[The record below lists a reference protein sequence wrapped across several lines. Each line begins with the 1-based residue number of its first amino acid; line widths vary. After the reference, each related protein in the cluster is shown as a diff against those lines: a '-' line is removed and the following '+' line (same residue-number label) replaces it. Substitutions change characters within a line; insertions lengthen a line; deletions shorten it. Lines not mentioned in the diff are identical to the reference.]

1 MKRDFNCY
9 TVHCGLSPL
18 KPSGT
23 EKRSEELCIANYNK
37 EFCKDCTKEYQK
49 LLYSDQHYGSPK
61 SVDIKSE
68 GKPLHNNKEN
78 QQILWRHV
86 GNASEMD
93 NGKEDSGYSSL
104 LASQHEP
111 TDNDN
116 SMLLAGNISDTPNRS
131 LSQRKNLLPV
141 LHFEELVCSTLKKT
155 SRRNPKTWALV
166 LDKMVSKQSMGF
178 INLIGKKMGL
188 DRMDIL
194 GELFHGKFSHLLA
207 SILRHLSYMDLI
219 NVAKVSTT
227 WKKILQDD
235 KWAFQMYNKA
245 LKLTLNNNAK
255 ASKQAD
261 TREYALHREP
271 LTHVQ
276 KIATAQNSSS
286 KKPSRIKANNQSSS
300 SYSRHAQFSEVAQT
314 LKNTES
320 LKVCSRCGSPAKYDS
335 HLQRATCIREGCGF
349 DFCTKCLCSYH
360 SSKDCTSGK
369 SVKPFFKL
377 GPLPGTKKSKQN
389 LRRL

>member
-1 MKRDFNCY
+1 MKRDVNCY
-9 TVHCGLSPL
+9 YVHCGHSPL
-18 KPSGT
+18 KPGGT
-23 EKRSEELCIANYNK
+23 EKRSEELCIANYDK
-37 EFCKDCTKEYQK
+37 DFCKDCSKDYQK
-49 LLYSDQHYGSPK
+49 VFYSDLHNGSPK
-61 SVDIKSE
+61 SVSIQSGE
-68 GKPLHNNKEN
+68 EPVHNNKEN
-78 QQILWRHV
+78 QEILWRHV
-86 GNASEMD
+86 QSVSEMD
-93 NGKEDSGYSSL
+93 NGNEDSGYSSL
-104 LASQHEP
+104 LGNQHES
-111 TDNDN
+111 TVHDD
-116 SMLLAGNISDTPNRS
+116 SMPLAGNISNTPNHH
-131 LSQRKNLLPV
+131 LNQRKNLLPV

-166 LDKMVSKQSMGF
+166 LDKIVSKQNMEF
-178 INLIGKKMGL
+178 RNLIGKKMGL
-188 DRMDIL
+188 DKLDIL

-207 SILRHLSYMDLI
+207 SILKHLSYMDLI

-245 LKLTLNNNAK
+245 LKLTLNNSVK
-255 ASKQAD
+255 ASRQGD
-261 TREYALHREP
+261 TREYALCREP

-276 KIATAQNSSS
+276 KVSAAQNS
-286 KKPSRIKANNQSSS
+286 KKASRIKVDNQSSS
-300 SYSRHAQFSEVAQT
+300 SYSRYTQFSEVAMT

-320 LKVCSRCGSPAKYDS
+320 LKVCSYCGSPAKYDS

-360 SSKDCTSGK
+360 SAKDCSSGK
-369 SVKPFFKL
+369 SLKPSFKS